1 MADDPLGVTH
11 LVFALGA
18 VFFGTVVV
26 LTRKGQRMHRTLG
39 HMYFTSLLATNITAL
54 FLYDLTGEFN
64 FFHASALLSLG
75 VVILGMIPIFTRK
88 PKADRRWLFR
98 HAYFMS
104 GSYVGVMAAF
114 VAEIAVR
121 APGMDFGLAVG
132 LATVLVSAVGIY
144 LIATRV
150 PRAIDR
156 LIRGSTQ
163 RSGEQPIGEETPS

>member
-11 LVFALGA
+11 LAFALGA

-39 HMYFTSLLATNITAL
+39 HMYFTCLLATNITAL

-64 FFHASALLSLG
+64 FFHASALFSLV
-75 VVILGMIPIFTRK
+75 VVIFGMVPIFTRK
-88 PKADRRWLFR
+88 PKANRRWLFR

-121 APGMDFGLAVG
+121 APGMDFGVAVAI
-132 LATVLVSAVGIY
+132 ATLLVSAVGVY

-150 PRAIDR
+150 PRAIAD
-156 LIRGSTQ
+156 LNPQSANQ
-163 RSGEQPIGEETPS
+163 RTDQPAGEDMA

>member
-26 LTRKGQRMHRTLG
+26 LMRKGQRLHRTLG

-75 VVILGMIPIFTRK
+75 VVVLGMIPIFTRK
-88 PKADRRWLFR
+88 PQANRGWLFR
-98 HAYFMS
+98 HANFMS

-121 APGMDFGLAVG
+121 APGWDFGVAVAVATALVLAVG
-132 LATVLVSAVGIY
+132 VY

-150 PRAIDR
+150 PRAIDG
-156 LIRGSTQ
+156 LNRGAAQ
-163 RSGEQPIGEETPS
+163 RSGEQPLNEEAG